1 MTAPDR
7 IAFSSTEDPPEP
19 WRAVLAALD
28 PPLELRV
35 WPGEV
40 DDPRGIEAALV
51 WQPAAGMWAALP
63 DLRLIQSLGAGVDH
77 VFRTGP
83 PAGLPVA
90 RHVDPDLTRQM
101 AEYGVLAVLAC
112 HRGLHAHLANQ
123 RRRVW
128 GAPELAATER
138 RRVGVMGAG
147 VLGTALLGRLAP
159 WGFPLRAWT
168 RTPREERAGVRLFH
182 GAGGLAPFLRETD
195 ILVSYLPATPETAGL
210 LDAAR
215 LAELPPGAF
224 LVSLGRGE
232 VVRED
237 DLAAALA
244 SDRLGGCFLDVFA
257 EEPLDPGSPLW
268 TDPRVIVTPHA
279 AGVTRATAH
288 AAELLAGN
296 LARVRR
302 GERPLHEVGRG
313 RGY

>member
-1 MTAPDR
+1 MSAPAR
-7 IAFSSTEDPPEP
+7 VAFSSTEDPPGP
-19 WRAVLAALD
+19 WREVLAALD

-51 WQPAAGMWAALP
+51 WRPPAGMWAALP

-77 VFRTGP
+77 VLRTGP
-83 PAGLPVA
+83 PPGIPVA

-112 HRGLHAHLANQ
+112 HRGLHGHLANQ

-128 GAPELAATER
+128 GAPELAPTER

-147 VLGTALLGRLAP
+147 VLGASLLERLAP
-159 WGFPLRAWT
+159 FGFPLRAWT
-168 RTPREERAGVRLFH
+168 RAPREDRAGVRFFH
-182 GAGGLAPFLRETD
+182 GQEGLAPFLRGTD

-237 DLAAALA
+237 DLAAALRA
-244 SDRLGGCFLDVFA
+244 GRLGGCFLDVFA
-257 EEPLDPGSPLW
+257 EEPLDPASPLW

-279 AGVTRATAH
+279 AGVTRATRH

-302 GERPLHEVGRG
+302 GGRPLHEVERG